1 MAIPL
6 RLLSA
11 VNTSLTTDHDD
22 FHMARSDYIVI
33 LAALF
38 CALICAIG
46 LAMVARCVC
55 LRHRIDFAMV
65 ALGRPAPPPSPGLNK
80 KTLQLLPTT
89 KYVCGV
95 GCRNKQTDCAICL
108 SEFADGDL
116 MRILPQ
122 CGHIFHVTCI
132 DTWLTSHSSCP
143 SCRQLVLVVAR
154 CRHCGGFSAGH
165 GFNGRSDV
173 HGRDIDISSSQDNI
187 RFYRPRT

>member
-22 FHMARSDYIVI
+22 FDVARSDYVVI

-55 LRHRIDFAMV
+55 LRRHVDFSTI
-65 ALGRPAPPPSPGLNK
+65 ALGRPAPPPPPGLNK

-89 KYVCGV
+89 KYVCGL
-95 GCRNKQTDCAICL
+95 GSSDKQTDCAICL

-122 CGHIFHVTCI
+122 CGHIFHVICI
-132 DTWLTSHSSCP
+132 DTWLMSHSSCP
-143 SCRQLVLVVAR
+143 SCRQSVLLAAH
-154 CRHCGGFSAGH
+154 CHHCGGFSAGQ
-165 GFNGRSDV
+165 GFDGRSDG
-173 HGRDIDISSSQDNI
+173 HGRELDTSSSHDNVHS
-187 RFYRPRT
+187 FLP